1 VRFNLSYEVR
11 KAIVDLTKCLS
22 GPQYNNWQ
30 MSKYKIRQKYDPPE
44 NVLTYTFFC
53 TLCKEPLLGPVCRTE
68 FKNQL
73 STCRTCNKKYQ
84 LSMQSENKFVYVDLK
99 YQLTKMLSN
108 PNIQQNVLEYIRQ
121 RNDRKNT
128 DRNGIS
134 DVWDSELYQ
143 DLSSKY
149 SDETEYLLTYNFN
162 TDGMPIFKSSKKSN
176 WPVLLYINELSPS
189 ERFKHVLLCALW
201 IGSKEPTPQM
211 MNTFLKQFV
220 EEAIQLSE
228 EGIVIDNGQ
237 RQIIFKLAPMC
248 CVVDSVARPIV
259 QNRLQYNGYHGCSWC
274 YAHGKYLRGIVRY
287 LFCEPDDL
295 RNHKTHLIDVKEAE
309 EQKKCVKGVK
319 SQAILLKLPH
329 FNAVW
334 GFPYEFMHGTL
345 LGVQKQIGECCY
357 TQDSPI
363 YLSKAQ
369 RTEVNDRLT
378 CITAVK
384 KIERLPRP
392 LTDRCKWKA
401 SEWLSWSLFYCLPC
415 LNGIIRADI
424 QEHLALLVGT
434 LFRLL
439 QNNIT
444 EEELKICEIDL
455 LRFVAEFEIL
465 YGEENVTFNIHSLLH
480 IVKSVR
486 MCGPLWAVSTFTF
499 ESTNFHLKQQ
509 VSGPKGIDDQIS
521 KKYLQRNLC
530 RWQIEKRASNSEV
543 CKQYCNNL
551 FAGRKHGSTTTIVRE
566 TVLLGRGRQ
575 TDNTVIY
582 ERCIYKNEYY
592 HSTSYRPGKKTND
605 SAV

>member
-1 VRFNLSYEVR
+1 
-11 KAIVDLTKCLS
+11 
-22 GPQYNNWQ
+22 
-30 MSKYKIRQKYDPPE
+30 
-44 NVLTYTFFC
+44 
-53 TLCKEPLLGPVCRTE
+53 
-68 FKNQL
+68 
-73 STCRTCNKKYQ
+73 
-84 LSMQSENKFVYVDLK
+84 MQSENKLVYVDLK

-108 PNIQQNVLEYIRQ
+108 SNIQQNVLKYIRQ
-121 RNDRKNT
+121 RNNRKNT

-143 DLSSKY
+143 ELSSKY
-149 SDETEYLLTYNFN
+149 SDETEYLTYNFN
-162 TDGMPIFKSSKKSN
+162 IDGMPIFKSSKKSN
-176 WPVLLYINELSPS
+176 WPVLLCINELFPS
-189 ERFKHVLLCALW
+189 ERFKHVLLCVLW
-201 IGSKEPTPQM
+201 IGSKEPTPQ

-248 CVVDSVARPIV
+248 CIVDSVARPIV
-259 QNRLQYNGYHGCSWC
+259 QNRLQYNGYHSCSWC

-287 LFCEPDDL
+287 IFCEPDDL
-295 RNHKTHLIDVKEAE
+295 RHHKTHLIDVKEAE

-319 SQAILLKLPH
+319 GQAILLKLPH

-357 TQDSPI
+357 IQDSPI

-392 LTDRCKWKA
+392 LTDRCKWKV

-424 QEHLALLVGT
+424 QEHLALLIDT

-455 LRFVAEFEIL
+455 LHFVAEFEIL

-486 MCGPLWAVSTFTF
+486 MC
-499 ESTNFHLKQQ
+499 
-509 VSGPKGIDDQIS
+509 
-521 KKYLQRNLC
+521 
-530 RWQIEKRASNSEV
+530 
-543 CKQYCNNL
+543 
-551 FAGRKHGSTTTIVRE
+551 
-566 TVLLGRGRQ
+566 
-575 TDNTVIY
+575 
-582 ERCIYKNEYY
+582 
-592 HSTSYRPGKKTND
+592 
-605 SAV
+605 